1 MKHWHFSQHWIK
13 HLYLIVNSCFIL
25 GLLILNKFI
34 KNARY
39 VYQFIVQLV
48 PMIDRNTAFK
58 GLNDMGLV
66 KFCSS

>member
-1 MKHWHFSQHWIK
+1 M
-13 HLYLIVNSCFIL
+13 
-25 GLLILNKFI
+25 NKFI
-34 KNARY
+34 KYARY

-66 KFCSS
+66 NFVQAKI